1 MNYARGGIIP
11 HSQDASENG
20 GGLIIHSQD
29 ASENG
34 SLMNYA
40 RGGLMPHS
48 QDASENGASENGGL
62 IHDVSFNS
70 MYKCIVV

>member
-1 MNYARGGIIP
+1 MP
-11 HSQDASENG
+11 
-20 GGLIIHSQD
+20 HSQD

-48 QDASENGASENGGL
+48 QDASENGGGLIPHSQDASENGEE
-62 IHDVSFNS
+62 SA
-70 MYKCIVV
+70 